1 VLARASPILQ
11 RGCRHNRRADTET
24 NSEATANTSFE
35 KVYQDCMSLH
45 VRLYK
50 YASWSKRRSLV
61 CTPAYIYR
69 DSAPRSCIG
78 AKASLQ
84 TRRGTVVHS
93 SVGMSGRCVCA
104 PPYRPFLAIDRSSQ

>member
-1 VLARASPILQ
+1 MLARAPPILQ

-24 NSEATANTSFE
+24 NSEATANTSLE
-35 KVYQDCMSLH
+35 KIYQDCMSLH
-45 VRLYK
+45 VRLHK
-50 YASWSKRRSLV
+50 YGSWSKRPSVV

-69 DSAPRSCIG
+69 DGALRSGIG

-84 TRRGTVVHS
+84 TRRGTVVHR

-104 PPYRPFLAIDRSSQ
+104 PPYRPSLVIDR